1 MKVTIITTCLN
12 RVHTIGRAIES
23 IIRQDYADIEYIV
36 VDGGS
41 TDGTLDVI
49 NRYRDHISHLVS
61 EPDHGMYEAINKG
74 LRLATGDVIGLVHS
88 DDVLYDNTVISQV
101 AEVMAVSAADM
112 VYGDGLFVRGDRVIR
127 NWISGTNR
135 RWKLRAG
142 WLPLHPT
149 CYVRSDVFA
158 RYGAYN
164 EHYQIAA
171 DTDWLFRNLYV
182 NRIRT
187 VYLRRYIVKMDM
199 GGLST
204 DSSRRRQMW
213 REDTAIYQSFH
224 LSGKVMK
231 VMKMMWKLP
240 QFMAF
245 LKR

>member
-1 MKVTIITTCLN
+1 
-12 RVHTIGRAIES
+12 
-23 IIRQDYADIEYIV
+23 
-36 VDGGS
+36 
-41 TDGTLDVI
+41 
-49 NRYRDHISHLVS
+49 
-61 EPDHGMYEAINKG
+61 
-74 LRLATGDVIGLVHS
+74 
-88 DDVLYDNTVISQV
+88 
-101 AEVMAVSAADM
+101 MAVSAADM

-182 NRIRT
+182 NRIHT

-204 DSSRRRQMW
+204 DCSRRRQMW

>member
-23 IIRQDYADIEYIV
+23 VIRQDYADIEYIV

-101 AEVMAVSAADM
+101 AEAMAVSAVDM

-135 RWKLRAG
+135 
-142 WLPLHPT
+142 
-149 CYVRSDVFA
+149 
-158 RYGAYN
+158 
-164 EHYQIAA
+164 
-171 DTDWLFRNLYV
+171 LFRNLYV
-182 NRIRT
+182 NRIHT

-231 VMKMMWKLP
+231 VMKMMWKVP